1 MLTAPSSLGE
11 VVRAL
16 EALWPLDGAEDWD
29 SPGLTIG
36 DTSSEIKSIH
46 LMVDVTLA
54 TVREAIDLGA
64 DLIVAHHPLLFRPV
78 SSLPE
83 FSYKGKVIAELI
95 RSETALYVAHTNA
108 DAVPT
113 GTSAQLAELLGLV
126 HCQPI
131 VPSKNLGHGLG
142 LIGNLPEPMQLHDLA
157 AQLGDGLPLT
167 AVGPVVAGDASSL
180 VSSVSLC
187 AGAGDT
193 LLSHR
198 LVQDSDVFISSDLRH
213 HPVSESREQA
223 ILGRGPAII
232 NISHFASEWLWLG
245 RAKSEIGSL
254 MDLKISVS
262 EINTDPWTFQ
272 IQRVKG

>member
-1 MLTAPSSLGE
+1 MAI
-11 VVRAL
+11 

-36 DTSSEIKSIH
+36 DSAGEIKSIH

-83 FSYKGKVIAELI
+83 FSHKGKVVAELI
-95 RSETALYVAHTNA
+95 RSGTALYVAHTNA
-108 DAVPT
+108 DVVPS
-113 GTSAQLAELLGLV
+113 GTSAQLAEFLGLAQ
-126 HCQPI
+126 CEPI
-131 VPSKNLGHGLG
+131 VPSENLGHGLG
-142 LIGNLPEPMQLHDLA
+142 LVGNLPEPMRLHDFA
-157 AQLGDGLPLT
+157 VRLGDVLPLT
-167 AVGPVVAGDASSL
+167 AVGPLVAGEADSL

-193 LLSHR
+193 LLGHS

-232 NISHFASEWLWLG
+232 NISHFASEWLWLE
-245 RAKSEIGSL
+245 RAKSEIRSM
-254 MDLKISVS
+254 MDLRISVS

-272 IQRVKG
+272 IQPVKG